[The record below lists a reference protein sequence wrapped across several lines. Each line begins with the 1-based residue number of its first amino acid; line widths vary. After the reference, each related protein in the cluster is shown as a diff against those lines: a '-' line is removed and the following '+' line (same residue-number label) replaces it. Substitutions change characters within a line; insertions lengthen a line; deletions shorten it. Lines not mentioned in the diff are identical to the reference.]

1 VLRGVGRDADVV
13 LEVINGITF
22 LTPLWLRKPSV
33 AMVHHVHRDLYIGE
47 FGPTRGRLLAWVL
60 ETMPLRLLYRRVP
73 FSTISQSACG
83 DLVDVGIPREN
94 ITVEYLGVD
103 PGSFR
108 RGTRSETPRLLFVGR
123 LKAYKRIELVLD
135 VLEAVPGAELD
146 IAGDGDHRPA
156 LEAEIARRGLTPR
169 VTMHGYVS
177 DERRAELYGRAWV
190 ALTASSSEGWSLT
203 VMEAALCGTPS
214 AALAVGGL
222 PESIVDNETGLLAH
236 DADELCRRVRE
247 LVGQPYRIEQLGAAA
262 ERRARH
268 FSWDR
273 VAEANLALLRA
284 QVRDRRPSDPH
295 REPVEAV
302 GAAES
307 GTPV

>member
-1 VLRGVGRDADVV
+1 
-13 LEVINGITF
+13 
-22 LTPLWLRKPSV
+22 
-33 AMVHHVHRDLYIGE
+33 M
-47 FGPTRGRLLAWVL
+47 
-60 ETMPLRLLYRRVP
+60 
-73 FSTISQSACG
+73 
-83 DLVDVGIPREN
+83 
-94 ITVEYLGVD
+94 
-103 PGSFR
+103 
-108 RGTRSETPRLLFVGR
+108 GR

-146 IAGDGDHRPA
+146 IAGDGDHRES
-156 LEAEIARRGLTPR
+156 LEAEIARRGLQDR

-177 DERRAELYGRAWV
+177 DERRAELYGQAWV

-222 PESIVDNETGLLAH
+222 PESIVDGQTGLLAH
-236 DADELCRRVRE
+236 SGEELRQRVRE
-247 LVGQPYRIEQLGAAA
+247 LVADPERVESLGEAA

-273 VAEANLALLRA
+273 VAQANLALIQSEA
-284 QVRDRRPSDPH
+284 GHQPVPDPG
-295 REPVEAV
+295 PVPTV
-302 GAAES
+302 PQTES